1 MGYLDEILGYQQ
13 QGQITGRGKLTPGQV
28 EAAFEGDISARTKAA
43 ATSRGQ
49 DIQEKSVDIQAKAQA
64 AQESQFAITNAQAEK
79 TRAGQQAGQET
90 QSLIAAGGVLAGI
103 FNAWNKKP
111 ENIGYADKPT
121 QKSPDTVDNAISW
134 MRNNYDNAVDQAIS
148 WMRNN
153 HDIDTT
159 IKGLTSAPTNVPEGS
174 YADIFHKSTEL
185 FKPTAPT
192 PPTETYGQWITGM
205 PNNAFVDLAKSSGS
219 EAEFVSKKESMYQS
233 QVWGGYNAAYGK
245 YQEDLQAYDSSLQG
259 GHFNVDYT
267 LAPGTPAYGGGD
279 EQWGISGSQYG
290 EEEYTGNEGSG
301 GSGGE

>member
-49 DIQEKSVDIQAKAQA
+49 DIQQQSVDIQAKAQA

-111 ENIGYADKPT
+111 DQTNVNIGYADKQT
-121 QKSPDTVDNAISW
+121 DRST
-134 MRNNYDNAVDQAIS
+134 NAVDQAIS
-148 WMRNN
+148 GMRNN

-174 YADIFHKSTEL
+174 YADTFYKNTEL
-185 FKPTAPT
+185 FKPTAPAT
-192 PPTETYGQWITGM
+192 PNLSY
-205 PNNAFVDLAKSSGS
+205 LAWPQASQ
-219 EAEFVSKKESMYQS
+219 YDTDTQS
-233 QVWGGYNAAYGK
+233 QRDRANTAFSQWKDQTIGAYNAAYGK

-267 LAPGTPAYGGGD
+267 LAPGTPAYGGGN

-290 EEEYTGNEGSG
+290 EKEYTSNEGSG
-301 GSGGE
+301 SSGGE